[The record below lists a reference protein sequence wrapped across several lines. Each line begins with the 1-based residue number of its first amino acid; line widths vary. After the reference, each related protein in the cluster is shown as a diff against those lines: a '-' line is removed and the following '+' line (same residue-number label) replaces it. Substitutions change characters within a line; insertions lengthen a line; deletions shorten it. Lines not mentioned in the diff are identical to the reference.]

1 MFGFWRKAAGP
12 GAPERRHL
20 DIILTRSGLFG
31 DCGKKLWRLNGFCII
46 IGLVWNLVSEVEA
59 LVQVQAIFNQIGN
72 LFSNLFVHPDWRN
85 ILDIAILTVMIY
97 NLLKLVSYTRAN
109 SLFKGI
115 IFIIV
120 LALVSDVLEINALNW
135 VLQQIVSV
143 GVVVLVIVFQP
154 ELRRVLEQL
163 GRSKIARK
171 LFGSP
176 NRQRN
181 AQMEQHVSEIVKALN
196 DMSRKRIGALI
207 VIERSTKLGDVIESG
222 TVVDA
227 EISSQL
233 IENIFEPNTPLHD
246 GAMIIRDERIAAA
259 ACILQLS
266 DDYSISRELGTRH
279 RAAIGITETTDAVA
293 LIVSEETGIISM
305 SREGKLTRYL
315 DTKSL
320 NILLTELFTPDR
332 TLSSWISQPNRKEAA
347 HED

>member
-1 MFGFWRKAAGP
+1 MMQ
-12 GAPERRHL
+12 
-20 DIILTRSGLFG
+20 I
-31 DCGKKLWRLNGFCII
+31 
-46 IGLVWNLVSEVEA
+46 
-59 LVQVQAIFNQIGN
+59 QAILNHIGN
-72 LFSNLFVHPDWRN
+72 LFTNLFVHPDWRN
-85 ILDIAILTVMIY
+85 ILDITLLTVLIY
-97 NLLKLVSYTRAN
+97 NLLKLVSYTRAS

-115 IFIIV
+115 VFI
-120 LALVSDVLEINALNW
+120 LAMAMISDALEMNAVSW
-135 VLQQIVSV
+135 VLQQIISV

-163 GRSKIARK
+163 GRSKLARQ
-171 LFGSP
+171 LFGSQK
-176 NRQRN
+176 RQRN
-181 AQMEQHVSEIVKALN
+181 AQMEQHVSEIVKALI
-196 DMSRKRIGALI
+196 DMSRKKIGALI

-279 RAAIGITETTDAVA
+279 RAAIGSTEATDAVA

-305 SREGKLTRYL
+305 TREGKLTRYL
-315 DTKSL
+315 DSKSL
-320 NILLTELFTPDR
+320 NILLHELFTPDR
-332 TLSSWISQPNRKEAA
+332 TLSSWIIQPGGKEQKD
-347 HED
+347 EV

>member
-1 MFGFWRKAAGP
+1 M
-12 GAPERRHL
+12 L
-20 DIILTRSGLFG
+20 QIQTILSH
-31 DCGKKLWRLNGFCII
+31 
-46 IGLVWNLVSEVEA
+46 
-59 LVQVQAIFNQIGN
+59 IGN
-72 LFSNLFVHPDWRN
+72 LFTNLFAHPDWRN
-85 ILDIAILTVMIY
+85 ILDIAILTVLIY
-97 NLLKLVSYTRAN
+97 NLMKLVSYTRAS

-115 IFIIV
+115 IFILV
-120 LALVSDVLEINALNW
+120 LALVSDALEINALNW
-135 VLQQIVSV
+135 VLQQIISV

-163 GRSKIARK
+163 GRSKIARQ
-171 LFGSP
+171 LFGSQK
-176 NRQRN
+176 RQRN
-181 AQMEQHVSEIVKALN
+181 TQMEQHVSEIIKALN
-196 DMSRKRIGALI
+196 DMSRKKIGALI

-305 SREGKLTRYL
+305 TREGKLTRYL

-320 NILLTELFTPDR
+320 NILLHELFTPDR
-332 TLSSWISQPNRKEAA
+332 TLSSWILQPGGKERKNEA
-347 HED
+347 

>member
-1 MFGFWRKAAGP
+1 M
-12 GAPERRHL
+12 L
-20 DIILTRSGLFG
+20 
-31 DCGKKLWRLNGFCII
+31 
-46 IGLVWNLVSEVEA
+46 
-59 LVQVQAIFNQIGN
+59 QVQSILNQLGN
-72 LFSNLFVHPDWRN
+72 TFSNLFVHPDWRN
-85 ILDIAILTVMIY
+85 IVDIAIMTVLIY

-115 IFIIV
+115 VFILV
-120 LALVSDVLEINALNW
+120 LALLSDALEINALNW
-135 VLQQIVSV
+135 VLQQIISV

-163 GRSKIARK
+163 GRSKFARQ

-176 NRQRN
+176 KRQRDN
-181 AQMEQHVSEIVKALN
+181 RMELHVSEIVKALN
-196 DMSRKRIGALI
+196 DMSRKKIGALI

-227 EISSQL
+227 EISSHL

-305 SREGKLTRYL
+305 AREGKLTRYL

-332 TLSSWISQPNRKEAA
+332 TLSSWIAQPNGKERA